1 MDEFGAKAKSSL
13 KSGFDFLKGKAKE
26 AVDLTKLHGDI
37 KRLQARRDEYLLD
50 IGHRVF
56 VMFEMDRFE
65 PDGLK
70 PRVDEIRELNREIES
85 LPEEAQAVK
94 ARKGSEEKE
103 HPPESH

>member
-1 MDEFGAKAKSSL
+1 MSMDDLGSKAKQGL

-26 AVDLTKLHGDI
+26 AVDLTKLHGEI

-65 PDGLK
+65 PDGLTG
-70 PRVDEIRELNREIES
+70 RVEEIRELNREIEA
-85 LPEEAQAVK
+85 LQEEAQAVK
-94 ARKGSEEKE
+94 ARKGETE
-103 HPPESH
+103 